1 MDARNTG
8 ALIAARRKALGLT
21 QKQLAERLLVSDK
34 AVSKWEVGASY
45 PEVTLL
51 PPLAQ
56 ILGLTV
62 DELLAGEVR
71 GEEPPPENNAEAAA
85 PQDATP
91 EEDGRLHGKTAAF
104 LPEAFLPPQDYLADR
119 LGSTDDKLLL
129 AAAVLIL
136 AAVYCGRP
144 YGWLAAVRNLVIIL
158 VVYIAFRV
166 WHSKQR
172 GRFAVLGLDTAVSRR
187 RALLADRLFGT
198 VWTVV
203 LLCALYFTVLYAML
217 GTENELAKIGRYHV
231 VLDMIEIHVTGEAV
245 WFGGWYAFASV
256 PLCLALV
263 GLFALAYRRMTME
276 TRFRPLAV
284 VLPVLPCL
292 VGAGVVAWQ
301 RVQTAL
307 ANMPDYGEA
316 LTPYSKQYAFK
327 QMIVDAG
334 QRMCIGVGIVVA
346 VLVVALLVLWRVTHG
361 RVPLV
366 SAIMLAVYALIW
378 LPSGALWLDIGYE
391 NFINVGGT
399 EDITIQ
405 LFGLIILLALT
416 ALSAGIALFADSLR
430 RKKA

>member
-71 GEEPPPENNAEAAA
+71 DEEPPPEDSAESAA
-85 PQDATP
+85 PQDAP
-91 EEDGRLHGKTAAF
+91 PEDGRPHGKAAAF
-104 LPEAFLPPQDYLADR
+104 SPAAFLPPQDYLADR
-119 LGSTDDKLLL
+119 LGGTDDKLLL
-129 AAAVLIL
+129 AAVVLIL
-136 AAVYCGRP
+136 AAAYCGRP
-144 YGWLAAVRNLVIIL
+144 YGWLVAVRNLVIIL

-166 WHSKQR
+166 WHGKQR
-172 GRFAVLGLDTAVSRR
+172 GRFAALGVDTAVSRR
-187 RALLADRLFGT
+187 RVRIADILFGSIMLSVTVLDLLAYMAMLWAGRELT
-198 VWTVV
+198 KIIRYRVV
-203 LLCALYFTVLYAML
+203 LGVIDIHITSETAWL
-217 GTENELAKIGRYHV
+217 GV
-231 VLDMIEIHVTGEAV
+231 
-245 WFGGWYAFASV
+245 YAFAYI

-263 GLFALAYRRMTME
+263 GLFALAYRRMTAE

-284 VLPVLPCL
+284 VLPALPAL
-292 VGAGVVAWQ
+292 AGATVIGWQ

-307 ANMPDYGEA
+307 AGMPDYSIDPKTMLIQRDALEEA
-316 LTPYSKQYAFK
+316 LET
-327 QMIVDAG
+327 AG
-334 QRMCIGVGIVVA
+334 QGVQTGAAIATA
-346 VLVVALLVLWRVTHG
+346 VLVVVLLVLWRVTHG

-366 SAIMLAVYALIW
+366 SAIMLAVYAAIW
-378 LPSGALWLDIGYE
+378 LPTGALWLDIGYE
-391 NFINVGGT
+391 EFIQVGGT

-405 LFGLIILLALT
+405 LVGLMILLLLT
-416 ALSAGIALFADSLR
+416 ALCAGIALFADSLR
-430 RKKA
+430 RQKA

>member
-1 MDARNTG
+1 M
-8 ALIAARRKALGLT
+8 
-21 QKQLAERLLVSDK
+21 
-34 AVSKWEVGASY
+34 
-45 PEVTLL
+45 TLL

-71 GEEPPPENNAEAAA
+71 GEEPPPEDSAESAA
-85 PQDATP
+85 PQDAP
-91 EEDGRLHGKTAAF
+91 PEDGRPHGKAAAF
-104 LPEAFLPPQDYLADR
+104 SPAAFLPPQDYLADR

-129 AAAVLIL
+129 ATAVLIL
-136 AAVYCGRP
+136 AAAYCGRP

-187 RALLADRLFGT
+187 RTLLADQLFGT

-231 VLDMIEIHVTGEAV
+231 VLDMTEIHVTGEAV

-284 VLPVLPCL
+284 VLPVLPAL
-292 VGAGVVAWQ
+292 AGAGVIAWQ

-307 ANMPDYGEA
+307 ANIPACGDALSVVSEREA
-316 LTPYSKQYAFK
+316 LKETLET
-327 QMIVDAG
+327 AG
-334 QRMCIGVGIVVA
+334 QGVQTGAAIATA
-346 VLVVALLVLWRVTHG
+346 VLVVAFLALWRVTHG

-366 SAIMLAVYALIW
+366 SAIMLAVYAAIW
-378 LPSGALWLDIGYE
+378 LPTGALWLDIGYE
-391 NFINVGGT
+391 EFIQVGGT

-405 LFGLIILLALT
+405 LVGLMILLLLT
-416 ALSAGIALFADSLR
+416 ALCAGIALFADSLR
-430 RKKA
+430 RQKA

>member
-71 GEEPPPENNAEAAA
+71 DEEPPPEDSAESAA
-85 PQDATP
+85 PQDAP
-91 EEDGRLHGKTAAF
+91 PEDGRPHGKAAAF
-104 LPEAFLPPQDYLADR
+104 SPAAFLPPQDYLADR

-129 AAAVLIL
+129 ATAVLIL
-136 AAVYCGRP
+136 AAAYCGRP

-187 RALLADRLFGT
+187 RALLADQLFGT

-217 GTENELAKIGRYHV
+217 GTENELAQIDRYHV

-284 VLPVLPCL
+284 VLPVLPAL
-292 VGAGVVAWQ
+292 VGAAAVGWQ

-307 ANMPDYGEA
+307 ANIPAYGDALSVVSEREA
-316 LTPYSKQYAFK
+316 LKETLET
-327 QMIVDAG
+327 AG
-334 QRMCIGVGIVVA
+334 QGVQTGAAIATA
-346 VLVVALLVLWRVTHG
+346 VLVVAFLVLWRVTHG

-366 SAIMLAVYALIW
+366 SAIMLAVYAAIW
-378 LPSGALWLDIGYE
+378 LPTGALWLDIGYE
-391 NFINVGGT
+391 EFIQVGGT

-405 LFGLIILLALT
+405 LVGLMILLLLT
-416 ALSAGIALFADSLR
+416 ALCAGIALFADSLR
-430 RKKA
+430 RQKA

>member
-56 ILGLTV
+56 VLGLTV

-71 GEEPPPENNAEAAA
+71 GEESPSEDTAEAAA
-85 PQDATP
+85 PEDTP
-91 EEDGRLHGKTAAF
+91 QEEDGRLHGKADAF
-104 LPEAFLPPQDYLADR
+104 SPEAFLPPQDYLADR

-129 AAAVLIL
+129 AVVVLIL
-136 AAVYCGRP
+136 ATAYCGNP
-144 YGWLAAVRNLVIIL
+144 YRALTALRNLVIIL
-158 VVYIAFRV
+158 VIYIAFCV
-166 WHSKQR
+166 WHSKQL
-172 GRFAVLGLDTAVSRR
+172 GRFAALGVDTTVNSRR
-187 RALLADRLFGT
+187 ARMSNRMFGSVMLSVVALALLSYMANLWIGRE
-198 VWTVV
+198 V
-203 LLCALYFTVLYAML
+203 
-217 GTENELAKIGRYHV
+217 AKIDRYHV
-231 VLDMIEIHVTGEAV
+231 VLNTIDVHVTSETAWLGV
-245 WFGGWYAFASV
+245 YALAYV
-256 PLCLALV
+256 PLGLALV
-263 GLFALAYRRMTME
+263 GLFALAYRRMTKE

-284 VLPVLPCL
+284 VLPVLPAL
-292 VGAGVVAWQ
+292 VGAAAVGWQ

-307 ANMPDYGEA
+307 AHMPGYGDPISLVSERN
-316 LTPYSKQYAFK
+316 AFE
-327 QMIVDAG
+327 QVLQTAG
-334 QRMCIGVGIVVA
+334 QGARTGAAIAAVVL
-346 VLVVALLVLWRVTHG
+346 LVVLLVLWRVTHG

>member
-1 MDARNTG
+1 M
-8 ALIAARRKALGLT
+8 
-21 QKQLAERLLVSDK
+21 
-34 AVSKWEVGASY
+34 
-45 PEVTLL
+45 TLL

-71 GEEPPPENNAEAAA
+71 GEPEQEQTAAPEDTPPE
-85 PQDATP
+85 
-91 EEDGRLHGKTAAF
+91 DGDRLHGKAAAF
-104 LPEAFLPPQDYLADR
+104 SPEAFLDYLADR

-129 AAAVLIL
+129 AVVVLIL
-136 AAVYCGRP
+136 ATAYCGNP
-144 YGWLAAVRNLVIIL
+144 YRALTALRNLVIIL
-158 VVYIAFRV
+158 VIYIAFCV
-166 WHSKQR
+166 WHSKQL
-172 GRFAVLGLDTAVSRR
+172 GRFAALGVDTTVNSRR
-187 RALLADRLFGT
+187 ARMSNRIFGSVMLSVVALALLSYMANLWIGRK
-198 VWTVV
+198 V
-203 LLCALYFTVLYAML
+203 
-217 GTENELAKIGRYHV
+217 AKIDRYHV
-231 VLDMIEIHVTGEAV
+231 VLNAIDVHVTSETAWLGV
-245 WFGGWYAFASV
+245 YALAYV
-256 PLCLALV
+256 PLGLALV
-263 GLFALAYRRMTME
+263 GLFALAYRRMTKE

-307 ANMPDYGEA
+307 ANMPDYGDPISLVSECN
-316 LTPYSKQYAFK
+316 AFE
-327 QMIVDAG
+327 QVLQTAG
-334 QRMCIGVGIVVA
+334 QGARTGAAIVTA
-346 VLVVALLVLWRVTHG
+346 VLVVILLVLWRVTHG

>member
-71 GEEPPPENNAEAAA
+71 GEPEQEQTAAPEDTPPEDGDRRHGKAAA
-85 PQDATP
+85 
-91 EEDGRLHGKTAAF
+91 F
-104 LPEAFLPPQDYLADR
+104 SPEAFLPPQDYLADR

-129 AAAVLIL
+129 AVVVLIL
-136 AAVYCGRP
+136 ATAYCGNP
-144 YGWLAAVRNLVIIL
+144 YRALTALRNLVIIL
-158 VVYIAFRV
+158 VIYIAFCV
-166 WHSKQR
+166 WHSKQL
-172 GRFAVLGLDTAVSRR
+172 GRFAALGVDTTVNSRR
-187 RALLADRLFGT
+187 ARMSNRMFGSVMLSVVALALLSYMANLWIGRE
-198 VWTVV
+198 VV
-203 LLCALYFTVLYAML
+203 
-217 GTENELAKIGRYHV
+217 KIDRYHV
-231 VLDMIEIHVTGEAV
+231 VLNAIDVHVTGEAV

-346 VLVVALLVLWRVTHG
+346 VLVVALLVLWRVKR

>member
-62 DELLAGEVR
+62 DELLSGEVR
-71 GEEPPPENNAEAAA
+71 GEEPPPENNAESAA
-85 PQDATP
+85 PQDTP
-91 EEDGRLHGKTAAF
+91 PEDGDRPHGKAAAF
-104 LPEAFLPPQDYLADR
+104 SPAAFLPPQDYLADR

-136 AAVYCGRP
+136 AAAYCGRP

-172 GRFAVLGLDTAVSRR
+172 GRFAALGLDTAVSRR

-256 PLCLALV
+256 PLCLVLV
-263 GLFALAYRRMTME
+263 GLFALVYRRMTME

-284 VLPVLPCL
+284 VLPVLPAL
-292 VGAGVVAWQ
+292 VGAVAVGWQ

-307 ANMPDYGEA
+307 AHMPGYGDPISLVSERN
-316 LTPYSKQYAFK
+316 AFE
-327 QMIVDAG
+327 QVLQTAG
-334 QRMCIGVGIVVA
+334 QGARTGAAIAAA
-346 VLVVALLVLWRVTHG
+346 VLLVVLLVLWRVTHG

>member
-1 MDARNTG
+1 M
-8 ALIAARRKALGLT
+8 
-21 QKQLAERLLVSDK
+21 
-34 AVSKWEVGASY
+34 
-45 PEVTLL
+45 
-51 PPLAQ
+51 
-56 ILGLTV
+56 
-62 DELLAGEVR
+62 
-71 GEEPPPENNAEAAA
+71 
-85 PQDATP
+85 
-91 EEDGRLHGKTAAF
+91 
-104 LPEAFLPPQDYLADR
+104 
-119 LGSTDDKLLL
+119 
-129 AAAVLIL
+129 
-136 AAVYCGRP
+136 
-144 YGWLAAVRNLVIIL
+144 
-158 VVYIAFRV
+158 
-166 WHSKQR
+166 
-172 GRFAVLGLDTAVSRR
+172 
-187 RALLADRLFGT
+187 
-198 VWTVV
+198 
-203 LLCALYFTVLYAML
+203 
-217 GTENELAKIGRYHV
+217 
-231 VLDMIEIHVTGEAV
+231 
-245 WFGGWYAFASV
+245 
-256 PLCLALV
+256 
-263 GLFALAYRRMTME
+263 
-276 TRFRPLAV
+276 
-284 VLPVLPCL
+284 LPVLPCL

-346 VLVVALLVLWRVTHG
+346 VLVVALLVLWRVKR

>member
-71 GEEPPPENNAEAAA
+71 GEEPPPEDSAESAA
-85 PQDATP
+85 PQDAP
-91 EEDGRLHGKTAAF
+91 PEDGRPHGKAAAF
-104 LPEAFLPPQDYLADR
+104 SPAAFLPPQDYLADR

-166 WHSKQR
+166 WHSKKR

-187 RALLADRLFGT
+187 RTLLADRLFGT
-198 VWTVV
+198 VWAVV

-217 GTENELAKIGRYHV
+217 GTENELAQIDRYHV
-231 VLDMIEIHVTGEAV
+231 VLDMTEIHVTGEAV

-284 VLPVLPCL
+284 VLPVLPAL
-292 VGAGVVAWQ
+292 AGAGVIAWQ
-301 RVQTAL
+301 RVQTTL
-307 ANMPDYGEA
+307 ANIPAYGDALSVVSEREA
-316 LTPYSKQYAFK
+316 LKETLET
-327 QMIVDAG
+327 AG
-334 QRMCIGVGIVVA
+334 QGVQTGAAIATA
-346 VLVVALLVLWRVTHG
+346 VLVVAFLALWRVTHG

-366 SAIMLAVYALIW
+366 SAIMLAVYAAIW
-378 LPSGALWLDIGYE
+378 LPTGALWLDIGYE
-391 NFINVGGT
+391 EFIQVGGT

-405 LFGLIILLALT
+405 LVGLMILLLLT
-416 ALSAGIALFADSLR
+416 ALCAGIALFADSLR
-430 RKKA
+430 RQKA